1 MAVESQDIQPQ
12 KSDGVVT
19 DDLVFIMIANAKKI
33 GLSLMELNEF
43 TVSDFIKLVNVY
55 VGEDRPKA
63 RPATQEDIDRL
74 LS

>member
-1 MAVESQDIQPQ
+1 
-12 KSDGVVT
+12 
-19 DDLVFIMIANAKKI
+19 MIANAKKI

>member
-12 KSDGVVT
+12 KSDVVT